1 MLISN
6 EILFFYVISIL
17 YFYHLEA
24 WTKLIYGNRQNK
36 IIRNLNKRG
45 AVHVVN
51 MARFGNINT
60 DEVTYLFS
68 SFSDILWYRNQT

>member
-17 YFYHLEA
+17 YFNYLEA
-24 WTKLIYGNRQNK
+24 WAKLIYGNRQNK
-36 IIRNLNKRG
+36 IRNLNKRG

-51 MARFGNINT
+51 MARFGNINP